1 VLWVLFL
8 FGLEVLKYFF
18 FVISSPSLSRNRL
31 FWSPSP
37 SREGSSKSLYKGF
50 IVVNKIDFNKIPTAY
65 FKL

>member
-8 FGLEVLKYFF
+8 FGLDKYFF

-31 FWSPSP
+31 FWSPGP
-37 SREGSSKSLYKGF
+37 SREGSSKNLYKGF

>member
-1 VLWVLFL
+1 MLWVLFL
-8 FGLEVLKYFF
+8 FGLDKYFF

-31 FWSPSP
+31 FWSPGP
-37 SREGSSKSLYKGF
+37 SRQGSSKSLYKGF

>member
-1 VLWVLFL
+1 MLWVLFL
-8 FGLEVLKYFF
+8 FALDKYFF
-18 FVISSPSLSRNRL
+18 FVISSSSLSRNRL
-31 FWSPSP
+31 FWSPGP